1 MKKFPGNFM
10 KRQQR
15 LIKEIVLILLIV
27 IIIGLFFFANLQYT
41 KNNPGGNDFL
51 VHWVGTKSYVQDGIS
66 PYSDQV
72 ALRIQD
78 LVYGRPATSGEHE
91 LRVAYP
97 FYSIFLFLPFSFIQ
111 DFTIARAVWMTVL
124 ELAIIF
130 STILMIR
137 VVNWKPKFLMTLLI
151 VVFGLFWYHGIRSI
165 INGNAVV
172 LILLTIV
179 FVIYGIKNN
188 LDEMAGIS
196 LALMTIKPQVVI
208 VFVVFVCIWAII
220 NHRSKIIFWFLGSLI
235 LLIFLG
241 VFLYPSW
248 PIEFLWE
255 VMRYPTY
262 NPPGTPSSA
271 LVVLVPGIGK
281 QIGFLFSILCGLVLL
296 IEWVLGRRSTG
307 SRFIWLASIT
317 LILGQLVNIQTDP
330 GNFIVMFP
338 AIFISSKVIEDRWK
352 NVGQWVNISLLAILF
367 FIPWIIFV
375 NTIEFSYQ
383 PIQNPIMFFP
393 VPLLLIVIMYWVR
406 WWVKNPVT
414 YLLNT

>member
-1 MKKFPGNFM
+1 M

-41 KNNPGGNDFL
+41 RNNPGGNDFL

-72 ALRIQD
+72 ALRIQE
-78 LVYGRPATSGEHE
+78 LVYGRPARTGEHE

-97 FYSIFLFLPFSFIQ
+97 FYSIFLFLPFSFIE
-111 DFTIARAVWMTVL
+111 DFAVARAAWMTIL
-124 ELAIIF
+124 ELAIIV
-130 STILMIR
+130 STILLIR
-137 VVNWKPKFLMTLLI
+137 VANWKPKFLMTVLLI
-151 VVFGLFWYHGIRSI
+151 VFGLFWYHGIRSI

-179 FVIYGIKNN
+179 FVLYGIRNN
-188 LDEMAGIS
+188 LDELVGIS

-208 VFVVFVCIWAII
+208 VFIIFVCFWALM
-220 NHRSKIIFWFLGSLI
+220 NRRSKIVFWFLGSFL

-255 VMRYPTY
+255 VMRYPSY

-271 LVVLVPGIGK
+271 LAVLMPGIGM
-281 QIGFLFSILCGLVLL
+281 QIGLLFSIFCGLLL
-296 IEWVLGRRSTG
+296 VVEWVVGKNSTG
-307 SRFIWLASIT
+307 LKFVWLASVT
-317 LILGQLVNIQTDP
+317 LIFGQMVNIQTDP
-330 GNFIVMFP
+330 GNFIIMFP
-338 AIFISSKVIEDRWK
+338 AIFISFKIIENRWK
-352 NVGQWVNISLLAILF
+352 NLGQWVNISFLAILF
-367 FIPWIIFV
+367 FIPWLIFV

-393 VPLLLIVIMYWVR
+393 VPLFLVVIMYWVR

-414 YLLNT
+414 ELLNS

>member
-1 MKKFPGNFM
+1 M

-41 KNNPGGNDFL
+41 RNNPGGNDFL

-78 LVYGRPATSGEHE
+78 LVYGRPARIGEHE

-111 DFTIARAVWMTVL
+111 DFTVARAVWMTVL
-124 ELAIIF
+124 ELAIIV

-137 VVNWKPKFLMTLLI
+137 VVNWKPKFLMTLLL

-188 LDEMAGIS
+188 LDELAGIS

-208 VFVVFVCIWAII
+208 IFVVFVCIWAFI
-220 NHRSKIIFWFLGSLI
+220 NRRSKIIFWFLGSFL

-255 VMRYPTY
+255 IMRYPTY

-271 LVVLVPGIGK
+271 LAVLVPGIGK
-281 QIGFLFSILCGLVLL
+281 QIGFLFSILCGLLLL
-296 IEWVLGRRSTG
+296 IEWALGRKSTG
-307 SRFIWLASIT
+307 SIFIWLVSIT

-330 GNFIVMFP
+330 GNFIVMYP
-338 AIFISSKVIEDRWK
+338 AIFIFSKVIEDRWK
-352 NVGQWVNISLLAILF
+352 NVGQWVNIILLAILF

-414 YLLNT
+414 DLLNS

>member
-1 MKKFPGNFM
+1 M

-124 ELAIIF
+124 EFAIIF

>member
-1 MKKFPGNFM
+1 M